1 MALVDPNIAMSYRG
15 IELPN
20 QLAQYGQVQA
30 IQNAQRQN
38 KLADLQMQ
46 EYARKQNDFNRLRGL
61 DPSSPGFINEVMQID
76 PQLGSELSL
85 RKQQQATAER
95 QANSAES
102 EIRGRNLSYWQ
113 SLARDGARTP
123 SDDVLKMLRNQSVA
137 LGVTDEATADARLQQ
152 FLAMPAEER
161 TRVLSMAGAPA
172 AAAQADPA
180 EVASMRQLGFP
191 LTPQGYEAY
200 RTAQRQERMLSPAEE
215 AQRLRIAA
223 GGRAPPTPPTPAAP
237 VEVVDPNDRTKTIF
251 VSREEAITN
260 RMTPAKAQ
268 DEGLAPKE
276 ILARNARYP
285 AQTQAIKAF
294 EAQSDSFLGDMKK
307 LLNHPGLSG
316 ITGIVAGRTF
326 NLTGDAREAQA
337 LYNKIIAKGGFS
349 VLQAIREASKTG
361 GALGNLSNQEGTQLK
376 SAFSAIDQTQNTE
389 SVQRAL
395 EQAIS
400 ELEGSK
406 TRMREAY
413 DSTYEYKNAGRSGV
427 DSSNPLLAK

>member
-1 MALVDPNIAMSYRG
+1 LFTPSEKQLMISGLDRVLGMPIDQRGVYLASQGASASDLKPSTIQINRNGQTDVARVPAYSGAPTTIGTYADVPKPIAV
-15 IELPN
+15 E
-20 QLAQYGQVQA
+20 AQDL
-30 IQNAQRQN
+30 RE
-38 KLADLQMQ
+38 KLA
-46 EYARKQNDFNRLRGL
+46 
-61 DPSSPGFINEVMQID
+61 
-76 PQLGSELSL
+76 
-85 RKQQQATAER
+85 
-95 QANSAES
+95 
-102 EIRGRNLSYWQ
+102 
-113 SLARDGARTP
+113 
-123 SDDVLKMLRNQSVA
+123 
-137 LGVTDEATADARLQQ
+137 
-152 FLAMPAEER
+152 
-161 TRVLSMAGAPA
+161 
-172 AAAQADPA
+172 
-180 EVASMRQLGFP
+180 
-191 LTPQGYEAY
+191 
-200 RTAQRQERMLSPAEE
+200 
-215 AQRLRIAA
+215 
-223 GGRAPPTPPTPAAP
+223 GRAPPTPPTPAAP